1 MSTKTNL
8 KPTQDIERRAPEY
21 ILPPFWQKGK
31 LMRAYVSAYLNGELD
46 EPRKLLVKYAKDIT
60 PEEMEQHY
68 QRQLEKDQQIQ
79 MLTSQ
84 VK

>member
-1 MSTKTNL
+1 
-8 KPTQDIERRAPEY
+8 
-21 ILPPFWQKGK
+21 
-31 LMRAYVSAYLNGELD
+31 MRAYVSAYLNGELD